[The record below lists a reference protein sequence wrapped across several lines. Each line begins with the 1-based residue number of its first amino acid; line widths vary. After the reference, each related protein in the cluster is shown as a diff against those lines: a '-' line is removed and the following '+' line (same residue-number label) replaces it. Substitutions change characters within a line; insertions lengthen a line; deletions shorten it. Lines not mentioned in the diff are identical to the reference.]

1 MKLLIK
7 LFSTIAIIVC
17 VSHAQARDDVKE
29 YSVADALAT
38 EKAKSVL
45 GNQVKFY
52 FGKQAHGTVAKR
64 FGEFGTNKKTNGVGK
79 SDREACEWAFY
90 SALLS
95 LKQRAER
102 EGGNAVINI
111 RSNYR
116 GNTTSSNDTFRC
128 GSGAIMSGVALLG
141 DVVTLN

>member
-1 MKLLIK
+1 MKIFAKAVVAAALA
-7 LFSTIAIIVC
+7 SCIA
-17 VSHAQARDDVKE
+17 SANARDDIKD
-29 YSVADALAT
+29 YSVADALAN
-38 EKAKSVL
+38 EKAKTL
-45 GNQVKFY
+45 FNDQVKFY
-52 FGKQAHGTVAKR
+52 FGNQAHGPVANR
-64 FGEFGTNKKTNGVGK
+64 FGEFSSNKKTNGVGK

-116 GNTTSSNDTFRC
+116 GNLTSSNDSFRC
-128 GSGAIMSGVALLG
+128 GSGAIMSGVTLVG
-141 DVVTLN
+141 DVVRLK